1 MIDNKRRRSSRLQ
14 SLWKRRWFR
23 ITFLLFAAVIAATTF
38 DYWTY
43 PLLSGSPA
51 QKFAKGSDGIWIR
64 YTWYFGEVQDAHMRS
79 HARQL
84 QDNGF
89 KYFFFHVRSA
99 GKSGGL
105 IHDYMDRA
113 KKLNEVVQEA
123 APKLERI
130 AWIYVGNEA
139 GAGSVDL
146 AAPGTKEALVATAK
160 RLLNEG
166 GFEGIQW
173 DYEICPDGDRD
184 FIELLKMTREA
195 LAPGTFVGVCSPTNY
210 GWPLAGFG
218 WSAGYFRQVA
228 GLCDQIAMMIYDTGM
243 VHPRMYA
250 SHVRRQ
256 AVTLRDA
263 LSGMD
268 TRVLF
273 GLASYGPGFRS
284 HNPRAENLRIGIHAT
299 RRTLEDIAFP
309 NFEGIS
315 IFADYTM
322 DDDEWSEYMDDW
334 R

>member
-1 MIDNKRRRSSRLQ
+1 MRR
-14 SLWKRRWFR
+14 LWKRRWFR
-23 ITFLLFAAVIAATTF
+23 ILAYVSLAFVALATL

-43 PLLSGSPA
+43 PMLAASPA
-51 QKFAKGSDGIWIR
+51 RKFAKGTDGIWIR
-64 YTWYFGEVQDAHMRS
+64 YTWYFCEVQESEMRTNS
-79 HARQL
+79 RLL

-89 KYFFFHVRSA
+89 KYLFFHVRSA

-113 KKLNEVVQEA
+113 KRLNKIVQEA

-146 AAPGTKEALVATAK
+146 STPGTKEALVATAK
-160 RLLNEG
+160 RLLDEG
-166 GFEGIQW
+166 GFDGIQW

-184 FIELLKMTREA
+184 FIELLRMTREA
-195 LAPGTFVGVCSPTNY
+195 LPNGTFVGVCSPTNY

-218 WSAGYFRQVA
+218 WSAEYFREVA
-228 GLCDQIAMMIYDTGM
+228 ALCDQIALMIYDTGM
-243 VHPRMYA
+243 VHPRLYA

-256 AVTLRDA
+256 AVVLRDA
-263 LSGMD
+263 LKGMD
-268 TRVLF
+268 CRVLF

-299 RRTLEDIAFP
+299 RRTLEDIDFP
-309 NFEGIS
+309 NFAGIS
-315 IFADYTM
+315 IFADYTT
-322 DDDEWSEYMDDW
+322 DDDEWAEYHNEW